1 MRGIGRIAET
11 LLAVAACLALAPAVA
26 GATEATLLSP
36 ADVVAIDR
44 ARDGD
49 VIRLS
54 GEAIGEDLRAG
65 ATHRWVNV
73 LGEGTA
79 VGVWMTD
86 ADAAKVDT
94 YGDHHSSGDLLEVV
108 GTVNIGCDQHGGE
121 FDVHARTVKVVL
133 EGAPTP
139 RPIAPWKGVVALL
152 ALSLAFIEVRLFR
165 KYHDRSPA

>member
-1 MRGIGRIAET
+1 MTGISRIAET
-11 LLAVAACLALAPAVA
+11 LLVVVVCLALAPAVA
-26 GATEATLLSP
+26 GAAEGRLLSP

-73 LGEGTA
+73 LREGVA
-79 VGVWMTD
+79 IGVWMTD
-86 ADAAKVDT
+86 ADAAKVDA
-94 YGDHHSSGDLLEVV
+94 YGDHHHSGDFLEVV
-108 GTVNIGCDQHGGE
+108 GTVNIGCEQHGGE
-121 FDVHARTVKVVL
+121 FDVHAESVKVLL

-139 RPIAPWKGVVALL
+139 RPIAPWKGIVTLVAVTL
-152 ALSLAFIEVRLFR
+152 AIVEVRLYK
-165 KYHDRSPA
+165 KYSDRGSS